1 MKIRFAML
9 AAACLLSGCA
19 ATKQEVSENLGS
31 RFLGKNVDTLVSEF
45 GPPASAFRM
54 NSGETAYVWQLSAVT
69 DIDTYRGS
77 GTAKTNYC
85 KVSVI
90 ASQTGTVTKLTTEDA
105 SGTGGILGLAGVD
118 IYGSICARHLGMKRQ
133 T

>member
-1 MKIRFAML
+1 VL
-9 AAACLLSGCA
+9 AVVALARCA
-19 ATKQEVSENLGS
+19 ATKQEVSGNLGNM
-31 RFLGKNVDTLVSEF
+31 FLGKTVDSLVSEF

-69 DIDTYRGS
+69 NINTDRGS
-77 GTAKTNYC
+77 GTAKTNYR

-90 ASQTGTVTKLTTEDA
+90 SSPTGIVTKLTTEDS

-118 IYGSICARHLGMKRQ
+118 IYGSICARHLGMQRQ
-133 T
+133 M